1 MPKDATKMYHKCKI
15 ELCKIMQVVKMMGF
29 MGMHEW
35 MACLQQGTLVP
46 GPGLALGQPNLLLVQ
61 APLDDDLILPK
72 IHKTSQ
78 KHTKSITKQSYTQL
92 R

>member
-1 MPKDATKMYHKCKI
+1 
-15 ELCKIMQVVKMMGF
+15 MMGF

-61 APLDDDLILPK
+61 APLDDDLNFTQ

-78 KHTKSITKQSYTQL
+78 KHTKSITKQSYTHL

>member
-1 MPKDATKMYHKCKI
+1 MPKDATKMYHKYKI

-46 GPGLALGQPNLLLVQ
+46 GLGFRLDQQNLLLAQ
-61 APLDDDLILPK
+61 PLLDDCLNT
-72 IHKTSQ
+72 HNSTKTSQ
-78 KHTKSITKQSYTQL
+78 NNTKSITKHSHTNNK
-92 R
+92 